1 MEDCRQPHQWYWLK
15 ILLEVCSQVSKVSEG
30 TSLQKIQLGG
40 DLETKETYKRVNFG
54 SLVGKTMKQVRKVT
68 KENDNDGILFN
79 SIQGE
84 RWILS
89 HERD

>member
-1 MEDCRQPHQWYWLK
+1 M
-15 ILLEVCSQVSKVSEG
+15 
-30 TSLQKIQLGG
+30 
-40 DLETKETYKRVNFG
+40 ETKETYKRVNFG

-68 KENDNDGILFN
+68 NEDDNDGILFT